1 MSALAAIQIKRRK
14 LGLEDEDWRD
24 IVERVTG
31 QRSTKG
37 LNPKQTRAL
46 LGELDRLSGGKAE
59 AARKPLSGPFTAKI
73 QALWISCWNLGL
85 VASRDDK
92 QLLAFVKR
100 QTGIDHAN
108 WVLDNADAVRVIE
121 ALKSMM
127 TRRGV
132 RWHFTKADPAAVKM
146 PGFQVARA
154 QYALLHQDDAG
165 FLGWLH
171 DETGHLVENMSYA
184 DWVPVMNRLGRKVRA
199 AIAAGEI
206 SGGAPA

>member
-1 MSALAAIQIKRRK
+1 MSALAAIHIKRRK

-37 LNPKQTRAL
+37 LNPRQTRAL
-46 LGELDRLSGGKAE
+46 LGELDRLSGGKADT
-59 AARKPLSGPFTAKI
+59 ARKQLNGPFVPKI

-85 VASRDDK
+85 VSSRDDR
-92 QLLAFVKR
+92 QLLAFVRR

-108 WVLDNADAVRVIE
+108 WVLDNADALKVIE
-121 ALKSMM
+121 ALKAMM
-127 TRRGV
+127 ARRGV
-132 RWHFTKADPAAVKM
+132 RWHFTKADPAPVRL

-154 QYALLHQDDAG
+154 QFAMLHHDGSCFFA
-165 FLGWLH
+165 WLH
-171 DETGHLVENMSYA
+171 EQTGQLVENMTYA

-199 AIAAGEI
+199 AINAGEI
-206 SGGAPA
+206 SGGARS